1 MVLALPDLVAIRW
14 LSVTKSIAGPGSRT
28 RAAMFGRCCVGRT
41 ITRARTCL
49 MYWKKSAQ
57 AADYPIYQMPTAV
70 FGGVPQADTRLQL
83 PRRGKWL
90 LFPVFGVPVL
100 FFGLILSA
108 GAEAKGTGYVF
119 VSHEKTNNVAVIDPK
134 QDYKIIKWIQTSRR
148 PRDMKFRDSR
158 RQLYVA
164 CGDDDVI
171 DVIDVATLS
180 VVDHIPTGPSP
191 EMFELSRDERTLYVS
206 NEEGSS
212 VQEIS
217 IVDKTIVREIATG
230 AEPEGIAV
238 SSDGKTIYVTSE
250 VTDMVHVIDAVAGV
264 VTDNIVVGTRPR
276 RFLMLPDGKELWV
289 SNELSG
295 QISVIDR
302 STNRVSAA
310 LDFVPPGFR
319 QVDVTPVGMTMTR
332 DGSSA
337 IIALGRANHVAF
349 VDPLSKKVKSYVL
362 VGSRAWGVALSPD
375 DSTLYVANGLSDDL
389 SIVDTTTRKAFRTV
403 SVGRVPHSV
412 LVDD

>member
-1 MVLALPDLVAIRW
+1 MAMRACGRSQRLRW
-14 LSVTKSIAGPGSRT
+14 ARFLIPG
-28 RAAMFGRCCVGRT
+28 FLILLLCV
-41 ITRARTCL
+41 
-49 MYWKKSAQ
+49 
-57 AADYPIYQMPTAV
+57 V
-70 FGGVPQADTRLQL
+70 
-83 PRRGKWL
+83 
-90 LFPVFGVPVL
+90 
-100 FFGLILSA
+100 LSA
-108 GAEAKGTGYVF
+108 GAGAKGTGYVF
-119 VSHEKTNNVAVIDPK
+119 VSNEKTNNIAVIDPK
-134 QDYKIIKWIQTSRR
+134 QDYKIIKWISTSRR

-158 RQLYVA
+158 RLLYVA

-191 EMFELSRDERTLYVS
+191 EMFELSRDEKTLYVS

-217 IVDKTIVREIATG
+217 TVDKIIVREIATG

-238 SSDGKTIYVTSE
+238 SADGKTLYVTSE
-250 VTDMVHVIDAVAGV
+250 VTDMVHVVDAAAGV

-276 RFLMLPDGKELWV
+276 RFLLLPGGNELWV

-295 QISVIDR
+295 QVSVIDR
-302 STNRVSAA
+302 STNEVSAT
-310 LDFVPPGFR
+310 LDFLPPGFR
-319 QVDVTPVGMTMTR
+319 QVDVTPVGMTMTK
-332 DGSSA
+332 DGKSA
-337 IIALGRANHVAF
+337 IIALGRTNHVAF
-349 VDPLSKKVKSYVL
+349 VDPSSKKLKGYVL

-375 DSTLYVANGLSDDL
+375 DMTLYVANGLSDDL
-389 SIVDTTTRKAFRTV
+389 SIVDTTSRKAVRTV